1 LLHVVVQLH
10 DFSKIIRDEVDADE
24 QHEPPLLNFE
34 KWTHLKRQAMSTL
47 RFREVPFVYKQD
59 GLGIAVEY
67 LKMGLRSVSMKD
79 DIEQSL
85 RRKSEKLQRH
95 EAPMQRVVMTKS
107 QSGFAGSRTR

>member
-1 LLHVVVQLH
+1 MDLFRIVVQLN
-10 DFSKIIRDEVDADE
+10 DFSKIIRDEVDVDE

-34 KWTHLKRQAMSTL
+34 KWTRLKRQAMSAL
-47 RFREVPFVYKQD
+47 RFRDVPFEYEQD

-85 RRKSEKLQRH
+85 RRRSDKIQRH
-95 EAPMQRVVMTKS
+95 EAPMQRAVMTRS
-107 QSGFAGSRTR
+107 QSGI